1 MSLFSRVRLSREH
14 ILNILGY
21 RNRKKCM
28 ASFITLLDPR
38 LLGRK
43 SKHKPP
49 DSWNS
54 VPINNPALSNRRHDG
69 SKEKTETKNRGLL
82 GWCGRR
88 QLRWCLLSDTDC
100 GIIFFILVSKIL
112 AQHLL
117 ELNLLKRFGI
127 LNSMRLGQTTIVG
140 SRFSNKSYLI
150 SGELPQKFCWVS
162 SPYLNPTELSQE
174 NISKNKIPNKGHAG
188 IQHSLVPIQPVETRT

>member
-1 MSLFSRVRLSREH
+1 
-14 ILNILGY
+14 
-21 RNRKKCM
+21 M

-49 DSWNS
+49 THGTVSQS
-54 VPINNPALSNRRHDG
+54 IIQHCPIEDDNG
-69 SKEKTETKNRGLL
+69 SKENRNKNRGLL
-82 GWCGRR
+82 GWSWRC
-88 QLRWCLLSDTDC
+88 QLWWGLSSDTNR
-100 GIIFFILVSKIL
+100 GIIFFILVSKL
-112 AQHLL
+112 TAQHLL
-117 ELNLLKRFGI
+117 ELYLLKRLGI
-127 LNSMRLGQTTIVG
+127 LSGMLLGQLEIVA

-174 NISKNKIPNKGHAG
+174 NISRNKIPNKAHAAYS
-188 IQHSLVPIQPVETRT
+188 HSNSTHRH